1 MELFA
6 LARNPIPS
14 GAVVGQFKAHDG
26 VALRYARFQATRG
39 PRQGTVCIFPGR
51 AEFIEKYFEV
61 IADLRRRG
69 FSAAIM
75 DWRGQGGS
83 ERALA
88 DHHKGHI
95 ADFAAYDRDLMTFMR
110 EIVLPDCP
118 PPYVALAH
126 SMGGNILLR
135 NAGAPGSW
143 FARMVLTSPMIE
155 LNPSQLGGPR
165 WAARAYAELGCL
177 VGWHTQYVH
186 GARDWR
192 ENKMPFENNVLTSDK
207 ERYMRNRGLAEAA
220 PELTLGGPTIGWLR
234 AAMRSMA
241 LVSDPAYARRVGL
254 PILFFIAGKDRI
266 VSQAAIED
274 FSARIKS
281 GTHVILADSRHEILQ
296 ETDDVRGRFWA
307 AFDAYL
313 DIGQRV

>member
-6 LARNPIPS
+6 LARNPVPS
-14 GAVVGQFKAHDG
+14 GAVVGHFKGHDG
-26 VALRYARFQATRG
+26 VVMRYARFQATRG

-51 AEFIEKYFEV
+51 SEFIEKYFEV

-69 FSAAIM
+69 FAAAIM

-83 ERALA
+83 QRALP
-88 DHHKGHI
+88 DHDAGHI
-95 ADFAAYDRDLMTFMR
+95 DDFATYDRDLAMFMR

-118 PPYVALAH
+118 PPYIALGH
-126 SMGGNILLR
+126 SMGGNIMLR

-143 FARMVLTSPMIE
+143 FARMVLTSPMIA
-155 LNPSQLGGPR
+155 LHPSQLGVPV
-165 WAARAYAELGCL
+165 WAARTYAELGCVL
-177 VGWHTQYVH
+177 GQGRKIAYGT
-186 GARDWR
+186 RDWR
-192 ENKMPFENNVLTSDK
+192 ENRMPFEGNILTSDR
-207 ERYMRNRGLAEAA
+207 ERYTRNKGLADAA
-220 PELTLGGPTIGWLR
+220 PELTLGPPTIGWLR
-234 AAMRSMA
+234 AALRSMA
-241 LVSDPAYARRVGL
+241 LVGDPAFARRVGL

-313 DIGQRV
+313 DIGQKV